1 MVDAYR
7 RLFREAGAL
16 LGVSSWREAVRL
28 ARLYLPISQAELPQY
43 VDEMR
48 GMAEGAGVRFDD
60 VLVLNTL
67 EAITDD
73 RLLLGCTSLAVDA
86 SASADGS
93 VWLAHNEDWYP
104 ADIDHVYLVR
114 AEPENQ
120 PAFLAISYGG
130 LLPNIGFNA
139 AGIAQCIDT
148 VYPTDVRLG
157 LPRILVSRAVLA
169 AETLTQAML
178 AALHPQRAAGY
189 NHLLA
194 TADGEIYN
202 LEASASDFDL
212 LPARDGLAAHTNHY
226 RSDRLQPLERD
237 PQKRA
242 SSRQRLARAEAGL
255 SDLRGRADR
264 ASLALLLADHDGQPR
279 SICCHAQDEPSP
291 LDQQQTIASLVI
303 DLTHQTLYGAWGNPC
318 QSAFHAYSLAG
329 ESDPA
334 ARG

>member
-1 MVDAYR
+1 MGTWSVTQLPTSQPLSLPDRLPLVHARGTPGEIGFQIGAARAEQVRHMVDAYR

-16 LGVSSWREAVRL
+16 LGVTGWREAVRL
-28 ARLYLPISQAELPQY
+28 ARMYLPISQAELPQY
-43 VDEMR
+43 VEEMR
-48 GMAEGAGVRFDD
+48 GLAEGAGVRFDD

-104 ADIDHVYLVR
+104 ADIGHVYLVH
-114 AEPENQ
+114 AEPENH

-148 VYPTDVRLG
+148 VYPTDARLG
-157 LPRILVSRAVLA
+157 LPRLLVSRAVLA
-169 AETLTQAML
+169 AETLTEAML

-189 NHLLA
+189 NHLLVSA
-194 TADGEIYN
+194 EGEIYN

-212 LPARDGLAAHTNHY
+212 LPARRRPGRPH
-226 RSDRLQPLERD
+226 QPLS
-237 PQKRA
+237 KRA
-242 SSRQRLARAEAGL
+242 HAG
-255 SDLRGRADR
+255 A
-264 ASLALLLADHDGQPR
+264 
-279 SICCHAQDEPSP
+279 
-291 LDQQQTIASLVI
+291 
-303 DLTHQTLYGAWGNPC
+303 
-318 QSAFHAYSLAG
+318 
-329 ESDPA
+329 
-334 ARG
+334 